1 MTPNIGPKKDASVSN
16 TLKDSPWLNIDSQKK
31 DTNNANKIITAPEL
45 FKFKE
50 LGKKL
55 IKVF

>member
-1 MTPNIGPKKDASVSN
+1 MSN
-16 TLKDSPWLNIDSQKK
+16 TFKDSPWLNIDSQKK
-31 DTNNANKIITAPEL
+31 DTNSANKIITAPEL

-55 IKVF
+55 LK